1 MSGEWSVS
9 LFLAKKLSPK
19 VRLEHHADIAK
30 MTMMRQQDVRLLKVA
45 VCKPCADRG
54 EVKVF
59 SKKCLAGT
67 SCVASLPAPTGE
79 IFALVQRC
87 PRDTRGY
94 RKQFLVS
101 SLTIPTAWRNEL
113 QVVVPT
119 NLKPRFSNTLLRASD
134 FSTNSGIS

>member
-1 MSGEWSVS
+1 
-9 LFLAKKLSPK
+9 
-19 VRLEHHADIAK
+19 

-59 SKKCLAGT
+59 SRKCLAGT

-87 PRDTRGY
+87 PRDTREY

-101 SLTIPTAWRNEL
+101 SLTIPTAGRNEW

-119 NLKPRFSNTLLRASD
+119 NLKPRFFNTLLRASD
-134 FSTNSGIS
+134 FSADSGIS